1 MKDGK
6 MELSMVQPDQEDKA
20 GDDKKERESEERI
33 ETLKASQH
41 QDTTGEINRKIH
53 WCCW

>member
-6 MELSMVQPDQEDKA
+6 IELSVVQPDQEDKA
-20 GDDKKERESEERI
+20 GDEKKESEERI
-33 ETLKASQH
+33 ETLRACHH
-41 QDTTGEINRKIH
+41 QDTTGEMSRKIH

>member
-6 MELSMVQPDQEDKA
+6 IELSVVQPDQEDKA

-33 ETLKASQH
+33 ETLRVSQH
-41 QDTTGEINRKIH
+41 QDTTGKMNRKIH